1 MVKTKKFAKS
11 VKSDEEEELF
21 PPIKLSSEDDEE
33 ANEDLSLKIVRKSML
48 RACGKKVESG
58 DVEKVTEVK
67 RKKVKRGKR
76 KSKRIK
82 TQNDSVTAEKEAIVA
97 KKEALVAVKEAT
109 VMENEVDETEKE
121 ASIAEK
127 EATVMENE
135 VDETGKGALVAVKD
149 TIVVENERDE
159 AEESK
164 SVEIDNLG
172 EPEDKKEDN
181 VVLRKLLRGPRYFDP
196 PDSSWGT
203 CYNCGEEGHTA
214 VKCKSAKRVKPCFV
228 CGSLE
233 HNVKQ
238 CTKGKDCY
246 ICKKGG
252 HRAKDCKEK
261 KLAGGPQSSNFCL
274 KCGEFGHEMFSCRN
288 DYLSDDLKEIKCYIC
303 KSPGHLC
310 CVNYGGSAAGKVSC
324 YRCGQVGHT
333 GLACTRLRGES
344 NGTNIPSSCYRC
356 GESGHFAREC
366 ASSQASTRQRSETPS
381 SCYKCG
387 EGGHFAREC
396 TSSAKNLKRNRESST
411 SKVKSWAQDDNL
423 DMTQVDESFS
433 ASSKA
438 KRKNDWI
445 SENSG
450 DYIRIKEKHYRNS
463 PLRSTNKIKK
473 FSNYSAGN
481 GYVSTPDSRGT
492 ARHHRFDYL
501 PSDDTIGDD
510 GYGYASN
517 PHTYGSARQ
526 HRFDYQ
532 HLHPVSDY
540 SVSRDSRFYDQMRS
554 ASKPG
559 NSSSGKMRNYY
570 N

>member
-1 MVKTKKFAKS
+1 MVRIKKFAKI
-11 VKSDEEEELF
+11 VKFDEEEELY
-21 PPIKLSSEDDEE
+21 PPIKLSSDDDEE
-33 ANEDLSLKIVRKSML
+33 ANEDLSLKIVRKAVL
-48 RACGKKVESG
+48 RACGKKSESEEA
-58 DVEKVTEVK
+58 EKVTEVK
-67 RKKVKRGKR
+67 KKKVKRGKK

-82 TQNDSVTAEKEAIVA
+82 TQNDSVVVEKEAMVAEKVAMVEEEEALVAEKEAIVTEE
-97 KKEALVAVKEAT
+97 EALAADKET
-109 VMENEVDETEKE
+109 M
-121 ASIAEK
+121 
-127 EATVMENE
+127 
-135 VDETGKGALVAVKD
+135 
-149 TIVVENERDE
+149 VVENETDK
-159 AEESK
+159 AEECK
-164 SVEIDNLG
+164 SVETDNLG
-172 EPEDKKEDN
+172 EPEDKKHDN

-214 VKCKSAKRVKPCFV
+214 VKCKSAKRTKPCFV

-274 KCGEFGHEMFSCRN
+274 KCGEFGHEIFSCRN
-288 DYLSDDLKEIKCYIC
+288 DYLSDDLKDIKCYIC
-303 KSPGHLC
+303 KSSGHLC

-324 YRCGQVGHT
+324 YRCGQAGHT
-333 GLACTRLRGES
+333 GLACTRLRGGS
-344 NGTNIPSSCYRC
+344 NGTSTPSSCYRC
-356 GESGHFAREC
+356 GEGGHFSREC
-366 ASSQASTRQRSETPS
+366 TSSQASTRQRSELYGTGTPS

-411 SKVKSWAQDDNL
+411 SKVKTWGQDDNQVKGKSL
-423 DMTQVDESFS
+423 PFDLEMAQVDEGFS

-450 DYIRIKEKHYRNS
+450 DYTRINGRNYRNS
-463 PLRSTNKIKK
+463 PLRPTNKIKK
-473 FSNYSAGN
+473 FSDLSAGN
-481 GYVSTPDSRGT
+481 GYASTPNSRGT
-492 ARHHRFDYL
+492 ARHHRFDYS
-501 PSDDTIGDD
+501 PSDDTVGDD
-510 GYGYASN
+510 GYGYSSK
-517 PHTYGSARQ
+517 PHAYGSAPH

-532 HLHPVSDY
+532 HNHLHHVSDY

-559 NSSSGKMRNYY
+559 NYSTAAIGLFGFCGLA
-570 N
+570 